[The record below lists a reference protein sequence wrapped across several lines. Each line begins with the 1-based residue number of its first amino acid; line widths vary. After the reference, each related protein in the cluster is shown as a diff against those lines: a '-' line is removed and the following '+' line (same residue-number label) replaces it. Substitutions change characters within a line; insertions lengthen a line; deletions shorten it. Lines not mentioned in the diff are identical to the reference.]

1 MAQDQRAD
9 HGGYASCFLPQGV
22 AQTPNHIHDHLPGV
36 ARTFDVIVTE
46 DEDGWFVARV
56 PALRGCLTQGR
67 SHAEALENIR
77 EAIALFLESG
87 EAPDPHV
94 RSVALDSVTVEA

>member
-1 MAQDQRAD
+1 M
-9 HGGYASCFLPQGV
+9 
-22 AQTPNHIHDHLPGV
+22 TNHPPTHLPHMGQ
-36 ARTFDVIVTE
+36 TFDVVVTE

-67 SHAEALENIR
+67 SHAEALENIK
-77 EAIALFLESG
+77 EAIALFLETG
-87 EAPDPHV
+87 EVPDPRV